1 MALNDAIQQN
11 VQPVTQGAAQV
22 APQVA
27 AQPVDDT
34 TPTPEEQE
42 AYERVV
48 LSGVKALSDP
58 ASSPQIM
65 QMLGNEQAGDPAERL
80 AKTTS
85 TIFAQLDEQSGGTIP
100 EAVIINSAGE
110 ILANVVEFA
119 SEAGVIP
126 ADKQTLDRASQLL
139 LIDLGN
145 MYDFDPAE
153 VQGLSE
159 GMSDQDLQAL
169 VQEQDAAARGG
180 SGAQAPQ
187 TAPQQPM
194 APQAAPQVAQA
205 APAQSPPQQ
214 KQKLPGIISQIL
226 GE

>member
-1 MALNDAIQQN
+1 MALNDVIGAQ
-11 VQPVTQGAAQV
+11 VQGAQQAQQG
-22 APQVA
+22 A
-27 AQPVDDT
+27 PVDDT
-34 TPTPEEQE
+34 TPTPEEQD

-48 LSGVKALSDP
+48 LAGVKALSDP

-65 QMLGNEQAGDPAERL
+65 QMLGNEQAGEPAERL

-85 TIFAQLDEQSGGTIP
+85 TIFSQLDEQSGGTIP

-110 ILANVVEFA
+110 ILENVAEFA
-119 SEAGVIP
+119 NEAGVMP
-126 ADKQTLDRASQLL
+126 VDKPTQDRAAQLL

-153 VQGLSE
+153 VQELSA
-159 GMSDQDLQAL
+159 GMSDQDLQVV

-180 SGAQAPQ
+180 QATAPSQPAQAV
-187 TAPQQPM
+187 
-194 APQAAPQVAQA
+194 QAAPQPAKPVQA
-205 APAQSPPQQ
+205 APVQ